1 MKKQFIILLI
11 FCIAFTIA
19 CNTPKQPEFVEMQG
33 VKVSSFSL
41 NKITLTGD
49 AKFSNPNAY
58 GIQLTD
64 VDLDVAIDGEK
75 VGNVQQTKD
84 IKVPASQNFLVPIVV
99 DIAPKDL
106 SFDLLGSALT
116 LIGGS
121 KKVKVNYKGSITV
134 EAMNVPLKIPV
145 NSTEEIS
152 LTE

>member
-1 MKKQFIILLI
+1 MAIT
-11 FCIAFTIA
+11 AFFIA
-19 CNTPKQPEFVEMQG
+19 CETPKQPEFIEMQD

-49 AKFSNPNAY
+49 AKFNNPNPV
-58 GIQLTD
+58 GIQLTN
-64 VDLDVAIDGEK
+64 VDLDVSIDGQK

-84 IKVPASQNFLVPIVV
+84 IEVPASQNFLVPIVV

-121 KKVKVNYKGSITV
+121 KKVKVNYKGNITV
-134 EAMNVPLKIPV
+134 QAMNVPLKIPV
-145 NSTEEIS
+145 NSTQEIS